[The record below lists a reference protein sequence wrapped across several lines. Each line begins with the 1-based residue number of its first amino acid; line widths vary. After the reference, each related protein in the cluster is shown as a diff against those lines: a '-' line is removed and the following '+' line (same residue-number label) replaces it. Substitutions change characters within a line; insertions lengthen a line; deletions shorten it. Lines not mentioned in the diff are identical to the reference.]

1 MPQLHY
7 VNTFMKHHAK
17 ALLLYNYKDRTY
29 GVIVATSLPL
39 KSFGEVLGFNYQ
51 APDRANLIMP
61 AILHSS
67 KTVCCSDSESLLLI
81 DVSSR

>member
-7 VNTFMKHHAK
+7 LNTSMKHHAK
-17 ALLLYNYKDRTY
+17 ALLLYNYKNRTY
-29 GVIVATSLPL
+29 GVIVATILPL
-39 KSFGEVLGFNYQ
+39 KSFGKAVGFNYQ
-51 APDRANLIMP
+51 APDCANLIMP
-61 AILHSS
+61 ANLHSS